1 MYGDYSYQIYQQL
14 QTLNAKADSIINKL
28 DSLLANSGTISANS
42 SDSLTLFQWL
52 QTSLSD
58 FFAHFNWQFFYSA
71 LAFFMVCATVN
82 TFLKRGWLN

>member
-14 QTLNAKADSIINKL
+14 QILNGKADSIISKL
-28 DSLLANSGTISANS
+28 DSLLSNSGTISANT

-52 QTSLSD
+52 QTTLTD
-58 FFAHFNWQFFYSA
+58 FFARFNWQFFYTA
-71 LAFFMVCATVN
+71 LAFVLLCSCVN